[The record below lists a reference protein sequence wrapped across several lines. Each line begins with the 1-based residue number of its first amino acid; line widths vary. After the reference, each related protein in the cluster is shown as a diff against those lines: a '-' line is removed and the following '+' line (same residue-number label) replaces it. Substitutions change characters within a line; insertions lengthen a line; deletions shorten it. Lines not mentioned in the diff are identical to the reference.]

1 MVTTS
6 VLWAPPV
13 GGSELPLAKLRQL
26 LETGAYL
33 LARREADRLLAGDLT
48 GGQRAIVL
56 QMACRAS
63 LGLRDPFGAAKL
75 GQLAIDSALAAE
87 DMETLADAHLA
98 VGQAFGL
105 IGDPTAAEQ
114 HLECYFALRP
124 SRAERWD
131 GAALHAL
138 ARAYQQ
144 QRAYPAAV
152 ERLEQAIALYEAAG
166 QLFDRTEA
174 TLDLARCFLLTG
186 SPELAEPHLD
196 WVSAHLGESR
206 SPAVTA
212 LLLSSRALLA
222 RLKGDIAESARLC
235 QELFVPDRP
244 GVTPYH
250 IGEAAWVMGENAL
263 DLRRLEEAHLF
274 TEWALDHAMR
284 ANCPNLM
291 NRILELKRR
300 IAAQMQAKE

>member
-6 VLWAPPV
+6 SLWATPV
-13 GGSELPLAKLRQL
+13 GGFTLPLAKLRQL

-33 LARREADRLLAGDLT
+33 LARREADRLLAGDLS
-48 GGQRAIVL
+48 GRHQADVL
-56 QMACRAS
+56 LMACRAS
-63 LGLRDPFGAAKL
+63 LGLRDPFSAVKL
-75 GQLAIDSALAAE
+75 GSRAIASALAVE
-87 DMETLADAHLA
+87 EMETLACAHLA
-98 VGQAFGL
+98 VGQAYNL
-105 IGDPTAAEQ
+105 IGDPTAAVE
-114 HLECYFALRP
+114 HLETYFALRP
-124 SRAERWD
+124 ESASHWD

-144 QRAYPAAV
+144 QRAYLAAV
-152 ERLEQAIALYEAAG
+152 ERLEQAIALYESAGKPHDQAEAA
-166 QLFDRTEA
+166 
-174 TLDLARCFLLTG
+174 LDLARCYLLTG
-186 SPELAEPHLD
+186 SHEHAEPYLD
-196 WVSAHLGESR
+196 WVGSYLAGAR
-206 SPAVTA
+206 SPEMTA

-244 GVTPYH
+244 GVTAFH

-274 TEWALDHAMR
+274 AEWAMDHAMR
-284 ANCPNLM
+284 ANCPHLM

-300 IAAQMQAKE
+300 IAAQMQARD